1 MIRIAAFLSVFCLA
15 LPVWGGSVY
24 LNGVNVDGVT
34 NQVFENCRVRIDQYG
49 NVFIEA
55 KGFEVKHK
63 DGAPKAPPVEGVAPG
78 EKPTRQYWLVTE
90 KNVPGMTQ
98 YDIDL
103 FVNSKWIRRLLNE
116 EKHVVFE
123 LTKYLKTGPNKIM
136 LVAKKS
142 MKDSRLSS
150 SPQHYFRIVIGEGES
165 GGRNVVIKRKLIEY
179 KRTALE
185 TRDYRNEYS
194 IDVF

>member
-1 MIRIAAFLSVFCLA
+1 MIRFAIALSVFCLVSPLYA
-15 LPVWGGSVY
+15 GSIY

-34 NQVFENCRVRIDQYG
+34 NQVFENCRVRIDEYG
-49 NVFIEA
+49 NIFIEA

-63 DGAPKAPPVEGVAPG
+63 KGAPEVPPVKGVPTG
-78 EKPTRQYWLVTE
+78 ERPNRQYWLVTE

-98 YDIDL
+98 YDVDL
-103 FVNSKWIRRLLNE
+103 FVNSKWVRRFLNE

-123 LTKYLKTGPNKIM
+123 ITKYLKTGPNKIM
-136 LVAKKS
+136 LVAKKN

-150 SPQHYFRIVIGEGES
+150 SPQHYFRVVVGEGES

>member
-1 MIRIAAFLSVFCLA
+1 MGIFHL
-15 LPVWGGSVY
+15 
-24 LNGVNVDGVT
+24 
-34 NQVFENCRVRIDQYG
+34 EYG

-55 KGFEVKHK
+55 PGFEVKRK
-63 DGAPKAPPVEGVAPG
+63 EGAPKVPPVEGVKAG
-78 EKPTRQYWLVTE
+78 EKPSKHYWLVTE

-103 FVNSKWIRRLLNE
+103 FINSKWVRRFLNE

-123 LTKYLKTGPNKIM
+123 ITKYLKTGANKIM
-136 LVAKKS
+136 LVAKKD
-142 MKDSRLSS
+142 MDDSRLSS
-150 SPQHYFRIVIGEGES
+150 SPQHFFRIVLGEGES
-165 GGRNVVIKRKLIEY
+165 GGRNVVIKRKLVEY

>member
-1 MIRIAAFLSVFCLA
+1 MIRFAIALSVFCLVSPLYA
-15 LPVWGGSVY
+15 GSIY

-34 NQVFENCRVRIDQYG
+34 NQVFENCRVRIDEYG

-63 DGAPKAPPVEGVAPG
+63 EGAPEAPPVKGVPTG
-78 EKPTRQYWLVTE
+78 ERPNRQYWLVTE

-98 YDIDL
+98 YDVDL
-103 FVNSKWIRRLLNE
+103 FVNSKWVRRFLNE

-123 LTKYLKTGPNKIM
+123 ITKYLKTGPNKIM
-136 LVAKKS
+136 LVAKKN

-150 SPQHYFRIVIGEGES
+150 SPQHYFRVVVGEGES

>member
-1 MIRIAAFLSVFCLA
+1 
-15 LPVWGGSVY
+15 
-24 LNGVNVDGVT
+24 
-34 NQVFENCRVRIDQYG
+34 
-49 NVFIEA
+49 
-55 KGFEVKHK
+55 
-63 DGAPKAPPVEGVAPG
+63 
-78 EKPTRQYWLVTE
+78 
-90 KNVPGMTQ
+90 
-98 YDIDL
+98 
-103 FVNSKWIRRLLNE
+103 
-116 EKHVVFE
+116 
-123 LTKYLKTGPNKIM
+123 M